1 MSYAC
6 LDNTEKMSND
16 EEINELSVEIE
27 HLKKE
32 LYKKTELLKIKQVPN
47 SITCKSVIEIV

>member
-6 LDNTEKMSND
+6 IDNTEEMSND

-32 LYKKTELLKIKQVPN
+32 LYKKTELLKIKQV
-47 SITCKSVIEIV
+47 SKWYLM